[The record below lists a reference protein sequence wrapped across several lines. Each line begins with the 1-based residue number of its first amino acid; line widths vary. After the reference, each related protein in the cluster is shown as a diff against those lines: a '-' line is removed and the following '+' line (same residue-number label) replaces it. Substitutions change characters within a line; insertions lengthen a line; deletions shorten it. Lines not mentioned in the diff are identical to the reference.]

1 MCLINVYMPTAGY
14 TTSTEDYRECLDLL
28 SVILS
33 KYRDTHDIL
42 IAGDLNATLLEN
54 RNNPQDKLLKMF
66 VRDEMLHNLSKGP
79 HVTYSHATT
88 SSQIDY
94 FISTFSDAGSFY
106 PLDNLPSNT
115 SSHIPILLEVK
126 VAPLRVENV
135 EQNVKRFRKLWEKC
149 DVHQYRGHLRDS
161 VTLSTISSP
170 EDIDQALQHIQDA
183 LLKAE
188 AKTVPKKLIRL
199 SGPKW
204 KASPAVRDILSQR
217 KEARLLWHKIGR
229 PSPTHPISIRCN
241 QLKRDLRKQQRI
253 ELAIE
258 RKSFYNN
265 IMEEQSTSNF
275 YRLLR
280 RNSRNSSS
288 TVTLVS
294 NNEHLLHAKDQ
305 CKAFA
310 EFYEDLAI
318 PKDDSR
324 FDSNYMEQISY
335 DLQMIRK
342 ITSETEDS
350 IPVITPDDVLL
361 ATKKL
366 HNRKAPD
373 ESGLVSEH
381 VKSAGSILQEPI
393 SCIFNAMLEYK
404 YVPEAFQGGIIHPI
418 HKKGKDPTNLSNYR
432 GITVS
437 SLLGKLFEHI
447 ILKKIEDSLPLKQ
460 SPLQFGFTKG
470 LSPLM
475 AALVLNETIIE
486 HMERNQP
493 VFLSFLDSQKAFD
506 VVSHASMKCKLFEQ
520 NINHH
525 IWSMIDEMYSA
536 LSAKVLWKN
545 HLSCQ
550 FPILQ
555 GVRQGGILS
564 TGLYKVY
571 INDLLIQLEKSGI
584 GTSIGNIYTGCPTVA
599 DDVALAN
606 KCEIAAQCALHI
618 AEQYANRE
626 RYIIHPEKSVMIR
639 KFIPRNYTEV
649 FSPWTVNDAELSVST
664 STTHLGITR
673 TTSDDIATNVEDRI
687 SCARRTFYSLTSTGL
702 HGSNGL
708 QPTTCY
714 KIYSTYVLPRLLYGL
729 ETFALLQKHI
739 DRLETYHISVLRL
752 IQSLPPRAA
761 RSITYLLLGARPL
774 EAEIHIRALTFL
786 GNIIRSDNQ
795 VLNDILERQTQVK
808 GSSSK
813 SWFSYI
819 QKILHQYSLP
829 DISTL
834 QQTLPDKERWK
845 QLVHTSVETVWN
857 EHLIV
862 DCHTKSTL
870 KFCNISILTIG
881 SVHPLWRTVENNVH
895 DAKRAITKAR
905 FLTGTYIVQSKLS
918 RFNQNRVDPT
928 CQLCK
933 VAVEDYCHTLL
944 ECGALLNYR
953 TPYLSEL
960 QLLFSLNKNQ
970 TAWSDLG
977 REDILQ
983 FILDVSALDERFSL
997 QLDNEAYYRIERLS
1011 RSLCHSVHCGRT
1023 FLLELIQRGRK

>member
-1 MCLINVYMPTAGY
+1 
-14 TTSTEDYRECLDLL
+14 
-28 SVILS
+28 
-33 KYRDTHDIL
+33 
-42 IAGDLNATLLEN
+42 
-54 RNNPQDKLLKMF
+54 
-66 VRDEMLHNLSKGP
+66 
-79 HVTYSHATT
+79 
-88 SSQIDY
+88 
-94 FISTFSDAGSFY
+94 
-106 PLDNLPSNT
+106 
-115 SSHIPILLEVK
+115 
-126 VAPLRVENV
+126 
-135 EQNVKRFRKLWEKC
+135 
-149 DVHQYRGHLRDS
+149 
-161 VTLSTISSP
+161 
-170 EDIDQALQHIQDA
+170 
-183 LLKAE
+183 
-188 AKTVPKKLIRL
+188 
-199 SGPKW
+199 
-204 KASPAVRDILSQR
+204 
-217 KEARLLWHKIGR
+217 
-229 PSPTHPISIRCN
+229 
-241 QLKRDLRKQQRI
+241 
-253 ELAIE
+253 
-258 RKSFYNN
+258 
-265 IMEEQSTSNF
+265 
-275 YRLLR
+275 
-280 RNSRNSSS
+280 
-288 TVTLVS
+288 
-294 NNEHLLHAKDQ
+294 
-305 CKAFA
+305 
-310 EFYEDLAI
+310 
-318 PKDDSR
+318 
-324 FDSNYMEQISY
+324 
-335 DLQMIRK
+335 
-342 ITSETEDS
+342 
-350 IPVITPDDVLL
+350 
-361 ATKKL
+361 
-366 HNRKAPD
+366 
-373 ESGLVSEH
+373 
-381 VKSAGSILQEPI
+381 
-393 SCIFNAMLEYK
+393 MLEYK

-649 FSPWTVNDAELSVST
+649 FSTWTVNDAELSVST

-673 TTSDDIATNVEDRI
+673 TTSDDIATNVEERI

-786 GNIIRSDNQ
+786 
-795 VLNDILERQTQVK
+795 
-808 GSSSK
+808 
-813 SWFSYI
+813 
-819 QKILHQYSLP
+819 
-829 DISTL
+829 
-834 QQTLPDKERWK
+834 
-845 QLVHTSVETVWN
+845 
-857 EHLIV
+857 

-933 VAVEDYCHTLL
+933 AAVEDYCHTLL